1 MSIVNISIANKK
13 YQIGCE
19 NGQEERLHELSRM
32 LDIRAGEILD
42 KIGPMSEALMLV
54 TLCVVLADELN
65 TANDDAFQEILDRI
79 KEIKRKT
86 S

>member
-19 NGQEERLHELSRM
+19 NGQESRLHELAKM
-32 LDIRAGEILD
+32 LDMRAAEILD
-42 KIGPMSEALMLV
+42 KIGPMSETMLLV

-65 TANDDAFQEILDRI
+65 ESADSDMREILDKI
-79 KEIKRKT
+79 KEIKRKI